1 LGIHG
6 SELLNH
12 DGATPLTVETMRRGG
27 AYEVIDGRIQARKLE
42 IGVAE
47 HCNLSCRS
55 CSHLSPMLKK
65 HLVDA
70 DQLVGQLELLARHY
84 QPGYIRLLGGEP
96 LLHPDL
102 VGIVDAVR
110 RSGISNVVWV
120 VTNGV
125 RLPRMSEE
133 FWQAVDRVECNMYPG
148 GELSPDEQSACQE
161 RAEAAGTKLRFK
173 AYEEFREAY
182 SEPGTDDRGLVEEIF
197 ETCQIVHHLR
207 CHTLA
212 HGRFYR
218 CPQSYYM
225 GHLIPAVAGA
235 AERDSV
241 LIDGSPD
248 LGARLLALLESR
260 EPPAACGYCLGSI
273 GKRFPHAQIRR
284 GEFRDPQLKSAEELI
299 DPVLR
304 IETQR
309 FPAPAIPK
317 VELEPSATHG

>member
-1 LGIHG
+1 
-6 SELLNH
+6 
-12 DGATPLTVETMRRGG
+12 LTLQTGTEAR

-55 CSHLSPMLKK
+55 CSHLSPTLKK

-70 DQLVGQLELLARHY
+70 DQIVGQLELLAPHY
-84 QPGYIRLLGGEP
+84 EPGYVRLLGGEP

-102 VGIVDAVR
+102 VGIIEAVR
-110 RSGISNVVWV
+110 RSGISDVVWV

-133 FWQAVDRVECNMYPG
+133 FWHAVDRVECNMYPG
-148 GELSPDEQSACQE
+148 GELSSDEQRQCKE
-161 RAEAAGTKLRFK
+161 RADAAGTKLRFK
-173 AYEEFREAY
+173 AYEEFRESY
-182 SEPGTDDRGLVEEIF
+182 SELGTDDPTLVEDIF
-197 ETCQIVHHLR
+197 ETCEIVHNFR

-212 HGRFYR
+212 QGRFYR
-218 CPQSYYM
+218 CPQSYYV

-241 LIDGSPD
+241 LVENSSD
-248 LGARLLALLESR
+248 LGAKLLALLESR
-260 EPPAACGYCLGSI
+260 EPPTACGYCLGSI

-284 GEFRDPQLKSAEELI
+284 SEFRDPQLKAAEELI
-299 DPVLR
+299 DPMLR
-304 IETQR
+304 
-309 FPAPAIPK
+309 
-317 VELEPSATHG
+317 VESPRYPPHADSGATSSVIAAAR